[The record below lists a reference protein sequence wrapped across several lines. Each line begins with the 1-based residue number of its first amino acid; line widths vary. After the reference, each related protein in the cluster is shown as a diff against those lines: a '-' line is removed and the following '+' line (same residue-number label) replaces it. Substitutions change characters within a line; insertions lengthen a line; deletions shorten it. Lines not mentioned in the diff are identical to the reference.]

1 MKAIVKLLVL
11 LVAIALV
18 GLAYVSMVGV
28 PAWAVSPILAYQA
41 ENNVRYNL
49 SDPNSAEFRNK
60 NGMCGE
66 VNSKNKLGGY
76 TGFQR
81 YISAGRTVAFDDNSD
96 SFEDLWQLHCV
107 LSDEE
112 RAEAISRAVGGQ

>member
-1 MKAIVKLLVL
+1 MKATVITLAT
-11 LVAIALV
+11 LVALSLSATF
-18 GLAYVSMVGV
+18 YVINIGV
-28 PAWAVSPILAYQA
+28 PSWAANPILSHQA
-41 ENNVRYNL
+41 ESVVKAHL
-49 SDPNSAEFRNK
+49 SDPESAQFRNK
-60 NGMCGE
+60 DGMCGE

-81 YISAGRTVAFDDNSD
+81 YISAGKTVAFDDNSD